1 MPQAVQMKR
10 GMVTFHHCQCGALCG
25 FQRLLQSAVRLR
37 PAPSIRLSNSAFLA
51 HCEEPRAIALFLCGA
66 GYAVVFG
73 ELTAA
78 PGERPESAWV
88 YAQTESKVRRQAI
101 TTDDNARGPSGH
113 ANSGGNANDPNGHA
127 NNDAMTRPSTY

>member
-25 FQRLLQSAVRLR
+25 FQRLLQSVVRLR
-37 PAPSIRLSNSAFLA
+37 PAPSIRLSNSAISA
-51 HCEEPRAIALFLCGA
+51 HCEGTSTSALFLGGA

-73 ELTAA
+73 EETAA
-78 PGERPESAWV
+78 GERTEGAWV
-88 YAQTESKVRRQAI
+88 YAQTQSKVRRQAI
-101 TTDDNARGPSGH
+101 TTDDNARGPIGH